1 MINACLIKNGRCLHK
16 KRLTFVSFVFF
27 AFLYFATSPQ
37 QVSAQ
42 GYDISNDEFSV
53 TMPGKP
59 EYDKKFAQALP
70 GYHPYDVTVNNIQ
83 YFFLLMVRN
92 RSVRKGYEHQLW
104 TLKAH
109 SIGYNAGFKLA
120 AEKDGTLVEIAQ
132 DRELEL
138 NGFPGLQF
146 RIVSSDR
153 QPGVLR
159 FYVTDRFIY
168 TLRVL
173 GATESDPAVKAFF
186 DSFKFVPQPKKK
198 R

>member
-1 MINACLIKNGRCLHK
+1 MIKACSIHDGRYLP
-16 KRLTFVSFVFF
+16 KRSLAFVSYGFF
-27 AFLYFATSPQ
+27 SFLCFATFPQ

-42 GYDISNDEFSV
+42 GFDISNDEFSV

-59 EYDKKFAQALP
+59 EYDKQFAQSLP

-92 RSVRKGYEHQLW
+92 RSVRKGYEHQVW
-104 TLKAH
+104 TLKGH
-109 SIGYNAGFKLA
+109 SIGYNAGFQMA
-120 AEKDGTLVEIAQ
+120 SEKEGITVDIIR

-138 NGFPGLQF
+138 NGFPGMQF
-146 RIVSSDR
+146 RIVSKDR
-153 QPGVLR
+153 PGVLR

-173 GATESDPAVKAFF
+173 GATESDPAVKTFF
-186 DSFKFVPQPKKK
+186 DSLKFVPQPKKK